1 MPLFFWKIFFSSKD
15 LEQLH
20 ILFGNQTMQIYMV
33 ILRDFPYKKVQCLG
47 LVIHL
52 PPLSTREV
60 TTQPRIALA
69 DSQVPFG
76 LDAFKC
82 YNCGVSAWMSSDGVL

>member
-1 MPLFFWKIFFSSKD
+1 MNNYTFCLGIKQCKYFS
-15 LEQLH
+15 
-20 ILFGNQTMQIYMV
+20 G
-33 ILRDFPYKKVQCLG
+33 DFERISPTKKVQCFG